1 MQGTSGQAGF
11 GIARMA
17 PPDFAGYDTVGF
29 GAYGAG
35 GAGVSLFGLGNS
47 IWNDGTIQGGD
58 AGGAN
63 ANGGDGIEIL
73 ADSVIDD
80 ITNLGL
86 LLGGAGAGI
95 NGVEGYGIHNYGG
108 TLTKLTNAQGGTSG
122 GGTVAGL
129 TYSGDL
135 PQLYDIF
142 VTSAT
147 SYGELNVT
155 DGQGRDVMTIG
166 VSDLSV
172 DLSSRFYASV
182 IKGVVADQMTNEE
195 DAFVIAN
202 GVLGVITGADVENHD
217 VWDLRVWNFSAD
229 IAEPQ
234 HYVLE
239 RQAANQRNALHY
251 DCNMFAVNGSCV
263 SGTLRQVDAGGAYG
277 TSGGNPHLVGSVA
290 TAISLDPRLRI
301 GGLLEFG
308 GTPKAASGVTFNS
321 DLPLIGAF
329 VGFGGAADGTGLQ
342 ARLAATYQYQIADIT
357 RADPLQG
364 EGTIGGSTAF
374 TSSGVTAEVSFG
386 QSLGDG
392 ATLTPYMGMVA
403 TRSTRQG
410 YTERDSL
417 EPLTFGD
424 FTEAQVS
431 GTAGLRVI
439 GSLTPTI
446 IYRIG
451 AGVDRDI
458 SHTLSGFDVSS
469 TGFDASYQSPYA
481 AKDTRLSGQ
490 LGLSYL
496 LAPNQELTIDGQ
508 VNQFG
513 EDATDYGVSVG
524 FKMGY

>member
-1 MQGTSGQAGF
+1 
-11 GIARMA
+11 MA

-73 ADSVIDD
+73 ADSVVDD

-95 NGVEGYGIHNYGG
+95 NGVAGYGIHNYGG

-135 PQLYDIF
+135 PELYDIF
-142 VTSAT
+142 LTSAA

-155 DGQGRDVMTIG
+155 DGQGRDVMTVG

-172 DLSSRFYASV
+172 DLSTHVYSNV
-182 IKGVVADQMTNEE
+182 IKGVSADQMTNEE
-195 DAFVIAN
+195 DAFVIVN
-202 GVLGVITGADVENHD
+202 GVLGVITAAGDE
-217 VWDLRVWNFSAD
+217 VWDLRVWSFAGD

-234 HYVLE
+234 HYILE
-239 RQAANQRNALHY
+239 RQAANQRNALRY
-251 DCNMFAVNGSCV
+251 DCNMFAVTGSCV
-263 SGTLRQVDAGGAYG
+263 TGTLRQVSAGDAFG
-277 TSGGNPHLVGSVA
+277 TSGGTPQLVGTVA
-290 TAISLDPRLRI
+290 TAIRLDPTLRI

-308 GTPKAASGVTFNS
+308 GAPQAASGVTFTS
-321 DLPLIGAF
+321 DLPMIGAF
-329 VGFGGAADGTGLQ
+329 IGYGGAADGTGFA
-342 ARLAATYQYQIADIT
+342 ARFAATYQSQTATIT
-357 RADPLQG
+357 RTDPLSD
-364 EGTIGGSTAF
+364 EGLASGSTSFSAL
-374 TSSGVTAEVSFG
+374 GVTAEVSFG
-386 QSLGDG
+386 QGFGEGTMLRPYLG
-392 ATLTPYMGMVA
+392 LVA
-403 TRSTRQG
+403 THSTRAG
-410 YTERDSL
+410 YTESDTFA
-417 EPLTFGD
+417 PLTFGD
-424 FTEAQVS
+424 FTERQFT
-431 GTAGLRVI
+431 GTAGWRVT
-439 GSLTPTI
+439 GSLAPTI
-446 IYRIG
+446 TYRIG
-451 AGVDRDI
+451 AGVERDI

-469 TGFDASYQSPYA
+469 TGFDASYHSPYA

-496 LAPNQELTIDGQ
+496 LAPNQEVTIDGQ